1 MTNSQLQ
8 QKQQEFPKAIWVQM
22 YRDRMQILNHQA
34 DIEHTTLSLQKYD
47 HPRSIIANFEAAES
61 TLTQLIKMKKLPW
74 YDPSYILFLQIKEE
88 LEDGITFVEN
98 RALREL
104 GYNAGARNVLI
115 FDHQGNW
122 LNSEE
127 QPKSSLF
134 IGSIYSKILF
144 FTLIIAIL
152 FAANFIN

>member
-1 MTNSQLQ
+1 MTNNLLQ
-8 QKQQEFPKAIWVQM
+8 QKLNEFPKAIWVQM
-22 YRDRMQILNHQA
+22 CRDRMQILNHQGQ
-34 DIEHTTLSLQKYD
+34 IEHTTLPTQKYD

-74 YDPSYILFLQIKEE
+74 YDPSPILLLQVKEE
-88 LEDGITFVEN
+88 FEGGITFVEN

-134 IGSIYSKILF
+134 IGSIYSKIMLVAVICITIF
-144 FTLIIAIL
+144 LAKIIA
-152 FAANFIN
+152 